1 MKYNSSLM
9 DGMIRL
15 AIKNQFDIQGKRLTK
30 DDVIALALH
39 DLIKEQEKTLKKGYA
54 NMCK

>member
-1 MKYNSSLM
+1 MKQNNSVIDST
-9 DGMIRL
+9 IRL

-30 DDVIALALH
+30 DDVIAIALH
-39 DLIKEQEKTLKKGYA
+39 DFIKEQENTLKKGYA